1 MSWEITDDQA
11 ILSQPD
17 ERGVV
22 LFTCPGCGYC
32 HGVWTNKN
40 NPNDMT
46 GAHWRW
52 NGDRHKPTFEP
63 SILATGEHRCHSYV
77 REGRI
82 QFLSDCSH
90 ALAGQTVDLPP
101 FSLA

>member
-1 MSWEITDDQA
+1 MSWSVTEDA
-11 ILSQPD
+11 AVLSQPD

-22 LFTCPGCGYC
+22 LFKCPGCGYC
-32 HGVWTNKN
+32 HGVWTNPA
-40 NPNDMT
+40 NPNEMT
-46 GAHWRW
+46 KAHWRW

-63 SILATGEHRCHSYV
+63 SILARGEHTCHSYV
-77 REGRI
+77 RDGRI
-82 QFLSDCSH
+82 QFLGDSSH